1 MSIESVNSKAQVLG
15 QKRSWTYM
23 LNKWSW
29 KRVNKTEV
37 NSDNDK
43 RTKYVSLSSFDF
55 PSASHLL
62 KDILIFISYVINTK
76 GRSSSLLRVLLN
88 NWFGIRRLDNETL
101 LDFLSCV
108 KWFHFH
114 LKWSTHQTF
123 KSAKTIMHVSHQSC

>member
-1 MSIESVNSKAQVLG
+1 M
-15 QKRSWTYM
+15 
-23 LNKWSW
+23 
-29 KRVNKTEV
+29 NKTEV

-88 NWFGIRRLDNETL
+88 NWFSIRRLDNETL

-108 KWFHFH
+108 K
-114 LKWSTHQTF
+114 
-123 KSAKTIMHVSHQSC
+123 